1 MTTHL
6 HKQLVIVRL
15 RIWDRGLETA
25 YVRFRK
31 ENFAKRVV
39 ETNFEKPF
47 FWGGER
53 SYEKKIV
60 PYLKKT
66 FNKCFGWKEKLLFE
80 TKNFFFEKKS
90 FFENIPYLIFF
101 LSFSSGA

>member
-39 ETNFEKPF
+39 ETNFEKLF
-47 FWGGER
+47 FWGGETFIWKKKLYR
-53 SYEKKIV
+53 IWKKRLTNFLVEKKNY
-60 PYLKKT
+60 YLKQK
-66 FNKCFGWKEKLLFE
+66 
-80 TKNFFFEKKS
+80 FFFSKK
-90 FFENIPYLIFF
+90 IFF
-101 LSFSSGA
+101 WKHTLFKFFF